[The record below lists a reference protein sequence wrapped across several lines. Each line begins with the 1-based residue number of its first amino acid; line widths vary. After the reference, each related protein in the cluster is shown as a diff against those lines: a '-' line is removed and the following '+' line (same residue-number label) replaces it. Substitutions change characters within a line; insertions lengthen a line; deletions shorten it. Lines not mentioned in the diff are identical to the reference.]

1 MDTNKDKKK
10 YSILTYNI
18 GKYELMKE
26 VKYKSPNAE
35 YIYVTDDRSLTSST
49 WQMVYVDNPY
59 PEDPFYLCYDIRFN
73 PFKYVNT
80 DIVLRIDGSMQV
92 IGNTDELIDI
102 FNAGGYDS
110 CNVIHPVR
118 NTIYDEMVVWCQC
131 RGYSVEQ
138 ANRVLS
144 FMANYEGYDVK
155 GYKCLFQYNFQIQ
168 RNNKV
173 NNDLNSMIHSLLR
186 YLAED
191 KHQVERVDQT
201 VASFVIN
208 KYFQNR
214 IKILPVDQR
223 IAFSKYF
230 SWFAHKSDYKFPH
243 CGELIE
249 PYMFNEPIDT
259 NTIDYFG

>member
-1 MDTNKDKKK
+1 MEEKK
-10 YSILTYNI
+10 YSVLSYDIGNYEIL
-18 GKYELMKE
+18 KE

-35 YIYVTDDRSLTSST
+35 YIFVTDNTGLTSST
-49 WQMVYVDNPY
+49 WDIKYVENPY

-92 IGNTDELIDI
+92 DGNTDELIDI
-102 FNAGGYDS
+102 FNAGGYDT

-131 RGYSVEQ
+131 RGYKPEQ

-155 GYKCLFQYNFQIQ
+155 GYKGLFQYNFQIQ

-173 NNDLNSMIHSLLR
+173 NNDMNSMIHSMLL

-191 KHQVERVDQT
+191 GKRIERIDQT

-208 KYFQNR
+208 KYFQSR

-230 SWFAHKSDYKFPH
+230 SWFAHKSNYKFPDY
-243 CGELIE
+243 GELIE

-259 NTIDYFG
+259 NTVDYFG